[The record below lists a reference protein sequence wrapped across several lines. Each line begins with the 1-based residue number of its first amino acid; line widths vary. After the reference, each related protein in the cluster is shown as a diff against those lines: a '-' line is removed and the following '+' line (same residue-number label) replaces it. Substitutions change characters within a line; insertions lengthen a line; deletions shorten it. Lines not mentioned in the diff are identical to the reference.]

1 MMAGLLG
8 SNTIGVTQLR
18 RSDVVAPKLDR
29 VPPPSVDLVH
39 APLCEHEYTLFWL
52 VGSIRWVV
60 PSPPPIE
67 LNTVPPQLRSEPL
80 SCAPPLTRLVSCW
93 DTATV

>member
-39 APLCEHEYTLFWL
+39 APFCEHEYTLF
-52 VGSIRWVV
+52 
-60 PSPPPIE
+60 
-67 LNTVPPQLRSEPL
+67 
-80 SCAPPLTRLVSCW
+80 
-93 DTATV
+93 